1 MPSAHVIRLS
11 PAGPITVEGPVVA
24 SSRPVPRAA
33 QLLVSLLPSAKRSGE
48 VSPLSHVIARAL
60 GEQSP
65 GFATLQEFVLALTPF
80 AAHDAKAAII
90 ELTARWAEAVRATEA
105 AADDRADREEL
116 DPNAVV
122 VSDMRRA
129 RRETGLSLLEISKKS
144 RIPVSLLRQL
154 EWGYMRNWPTG
165 QYGRTELSR
174 YARAAGLNKDMVIAA
189 AWPLIEVEAEQRRI
203 RDAETESSRPS
214 VQPDAEPAPAIEPKA
229 PATVSEFAMV
239 SGPEPEN
246 NFAAEPDE
254 PVVADVKLEEEVAA
268 PPTPSPISTPP
279 PLPMPR
285 LPVSQ
290 PAPAAVDPFLFA
302 DDLEIRRLEPTLFAD
317 RYELGDTPRR
327 SSKVAAA
334 AMIGLLT
341 AAGLWGMRF
350 PDDGERARQSRPV
363 VRRVPLN
370 EPSPVESPPPTPS
383 TSDPAVTPP
392 QPSPVMRTVGTG
404 GSSASVQP
412 ARLARAETSDVD
424 GFGYSPA
431 FESPGSAVFASPV
444 QAATR
449 GGDADPAGLNLRIT
463 RVVDDKSKNYHA
475 RPSPDGK
482 RVAFDSDRDGERGVF
497 VADADGRNLRR
508 VSGEGFA
515 AVPSWS
521 PDGRQLAFARAEPD
535 HPDVWNLWLLN
546 VDSGDVRRLTANS
559 SGQPWGASWF
569 PDGQRVAYSHSNSIV
584 VVDVASGRQTP
595 YLSPEAKRVPRSPAV
610 SPDGRWVIFQLA
622 GDGGWLLDLTDR
634 SSQRVLSDPTAEDF
648 TWSPDGSRVAYYSR
662 RDAAWNVWVM
672 ATR

>member
-1 MPSAHVIRLS
+1 
-11 PAGPITVEGPVVA
+11 
-24 SSRPVPRAA
+24 
-33 QLLVSLLPSAKRSGE
+33 
-48 VSPLSHVIARAL
+48 VIARAL

-65 GFATLQEFVLALTPF
+65 GFANLQEFVSALTPF
-80 AAHDAKAAII
+80 AAHDASAAIV
-90 ELTARWAEAVRATEA
+90 ELTARWAEAVRAAEA
-105 AADDRADREEL
+105 AADDRADRDDL

-122 VSDMRRA
+122 VSDVRRA

-189 AWPLIEVEAEQRRI
+189 AWPLIEAEAEQRLL
-203 RDAETESSRPS
+203 RDSAPGLSRPA
-214 VQPDAEPAPAIEPKA
+214 VQPDAEPAPVIESKL
-229 PATVSEFAMV
+229 PATASEFAMA
-239 SGPEPEN
+239 SGPEPES

-254 PVVADVKLEEEVAA
+254 PAVAAVKLEEVTA
-268 PPTPSPISTPP
+268 PRPSSISTPP
-279 PLPMPR
+279 PVPA
-285 LPVSQ
+285 SQ
-290 PAPAAVDPFLFA
+290 PAAVTVDPSS
-302 DDLEIRRLEPTLFAD
+302 DDLELRPLEPTLFAD
-317 RYELGDTPRR
+317 RYQLDDTPRR
-327 SSKVAAA
+327 SSKMAAA

-370 EPSPVESPPPTPS
+370 EPRPVDAPPPAPT
-383 TSDPAVTPP
+383 TSGPGVTSQ

-412 ARLARAETSDVD
+412 ARLARVARAESSDDD

-431 FESPGSAVFASPV
+431 FESAGTAVFASPV
-444 QAATR
+444 QSDAR
-449 GGDADPAGLNLRIT
+449 MGDADPGGLNLRIT
-463 RVVDDKSKNYHA
+463 RVVDDKWKNYHA

-535 HPDVWNLWLLN
+535 HADVWNLWLLN
-546 VDSGDVRRLTANS
+546 VDSGDVRRLTSNS

-569 PDGQRVAYSHSNSIV
+569 PDGQRVAYTHGKSIV

-595 YLSPEAKRVPRSPAV
+595 YESPEARRVPRSPAV

-622 GDGGWLLDLTDR
+622 GDGGWLLDLSDR
-634 SSQRVLSDPTAEDF
+634 SSQKVLSDPTAEDF
-648 TWSPDGSRVAYYSR
+648 TWSPDGSRVAYYSG
-662 RDAAWNVWVM
+662 RDAEWNVWVM